1 MVKLWKWPIGERGE
15 KTLYEYVKKKGK
27 NKGKGRTLGMW
38 KTSHQYFI
46 KMTEIF
52 GNYDVYTGFYRI
64 KNKFS
69 ITSIFKKKIRKFF
82 GWKAGLKFFLETKVK
97 YSRLKTGHWKLP
109 STFLDGKLGWWSF
122 YVWPIVHLPRLL
134 DQKPATWPTS
144 VRVSFERYWT
154 SIKHPS
160 LAQAP

>member
-1 MVKLWKWPIGERGE
+1 
-15 KTLYEYVKKKGK
+15 
-27 NKGKGRTLGMW
+27 MW

-52 GNYDVYTGFYRI
+52 ENYDVYTGFYRI

-109 STFLDGKLGWWSF
+109 SNFLDGKLGWWSF
-122 YVWPIVHLPRLL
+122 YVWPIVHLPRPL
-134 DQKPATWPTS
+134 DQKPATWPTC
-144 VRVSFERYWT
+144 VRVSFWKILDFNKTSLISSGSIMFTLGLGPTHVKKFFPACLCHYW
-154 SIKHPS
+154 IV
-160 LAQAP
+160 LVLDCF